1 VQQPEPLE
9 TTCVCTTLR
18 MTTRSIARLYDEAL
32 APAGLR
38 TTEYSILA
46 RLRIDG
52 PAPVGR
58 LAHRLLMDRTT
69 LAREVR
75 PLIDAGLVEAAAG
88 SDRRQRVLSITS
100 AGASRLRRA
109 RPLWEAA
116 QEQIHERFG
125 SGRTEGLLAELRG
138 LTAAAR

>member
-18 MTTRSIARLYDEAL
+18 MTTRSIARLYDDAL

-52 PAPVGR
+52 PAPG
-58 LAHRLLMDRTT
+58 DDSPT
-69 LAREVR
+69 
-75 PLIDAGLVEAAAG
+75 GY
-88 SDRRQRVLSITS
+88 
-100 AGASRLRRA
+100 
-109 RPLWEAA
+109 
-116 QEQIHERFG
+116 
-125 SGRTEGLLAELRG
+125 
-138 LTAAAR
+138 